1 MPQQTEKKPLGEESS
16 DSRTRPAEHAAE
28 GSPGGKMASLY
39 PPHFAGIQDVEVH
52 GDEELGLE
60 HIPEKTHDELQYS
73 YGGDED
79 GDPPEVSQEEL
90 DILDKEATKV
100 EIERMLKIPAMEEST
115 NEEVTACSGYTIST
129 KMVYTWKHRVSKSEI
144 GGKTVQRKCGRRAN
158 IWPYIAREHPAND
171 DPPIAQRLCQFRG
184 HDLGHQRRFSH
195 GRPAM

>member
-1 MPQQTEKKPLGEESS
+1 
-16 DSRTRPAEHAAE
+16 
-28 GSPGGKMASLY
+28 MASLY

-115 NEEVTACSGYTIST
+115 NEEVTARSGYTIST

-144 GGKTVQRKCGRRAN
+144 GGKTVQEFSTAGTITCPD
-158 IWPYIAREHPAND
+158 WND
-171 DPPIAQRLCQFRG
+171 VPTKDAPPLDPERIPGILG
-184 HDLGHQRRFSH
+184 HDLGR
-195 GRPAM
+195 